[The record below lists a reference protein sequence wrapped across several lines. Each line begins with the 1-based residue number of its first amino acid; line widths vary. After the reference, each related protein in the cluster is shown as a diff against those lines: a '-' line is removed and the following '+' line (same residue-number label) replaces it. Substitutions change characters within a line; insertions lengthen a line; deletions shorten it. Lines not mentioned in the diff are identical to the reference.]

1 MDKRIGSF
9 GSQPYPIDSNRKK
22 VESAPNEAKE
32 ATSNPQPEAVGDH
45 FSFSAVRDGES
56 TTADSG
62 LASLFQKLL
71 GRSPSQKESDRWSGF
86 DLADVERYIKRST
99 EYRVRLY
106 GETVRN
112 VFQDILG
119 RMPKELEM
127 DRYTDMLADGTS
139 ESQLR
144 KKIKPSLTIKSGIN
158 RLQID
163 ESNAAVGNAPGAAR
177 ITGDVTAIT
186 DTQNR
191 DFTKGAVV
199 SKTQDGAQYA
209 QYANNGI
216 TTVRTPEGGLVYQNP
231 KEKKMVI
238 FTSEGWAVEA
248 KIAQYQGVDKEGRPA
263 TKNYVQL
270 KVTDPKGNVKLDRTS
285 PEAQS
290 RTNSLQL
297 GSGLVECTSDR
308 QSGAVNDISVS
319 LPGLKVTFGSEG
331 DSSVKVASNNSD
343 IDGSTLKYR
352 ADKFESTLSGL
363 GRAYYDSSATEP
375 ELPKIPTLSEPWV
388 PTTPTSPTS
397 PTTPTLPT
405 TSTVPTAPTTP
416 TLPTLPTTPTM
427 PTVPT
432 TPSAPTVPNDPVP
445 PAVEPPVPQP
455 VDGAAGGGS
464 DLIGTAGRV
473 ANSAYQATRAA
484 KPIAEG
490 LSTLIKGAK
499 GAESAMEAAEG
510 AAIAAETAEGAAV
523 AAETAKSGATIA
535 KSANVAKSAN
545 SGFMSGLKGLATTV
559 GKAMGLS
566 ALIEGGISIVENVFK
581 AYKGEETAGQA
592 MRNVATD
599 TATGAITGGLAAT
612 TSALTTTL
620 LTTLGVLGGPIGI
633 IAAAGVGMA
642 TYWLARGPIRG
653 FFSRMFGAEQPATQ
667 PTATN

>member
-1 MDKRIGSF
+1 MDKRIGSL

-32 ATSNPQPEAVGDH
+32 AAAAPQTEAVGDH
-45 FSFSAVRDGES
+45 FSFSAVRDGEATS
-56 TTADSG
+56 APELT
-62 LASLFQKLL
+62 SLYMKLL
-71 GRSPSQKESDRWSGF
+71 GRSPTQKETDRWSGF
-86 DLADVERYIKRST
+86 DLPYIENYIKRSS
-99 EYRVRLY
+99 EYLVRVY
-106 GETVRN
+106 GETVRT
-112 VFQDILG
+112 VFQDRLG
-119 RMPKELEM
+119 RLPKELEM
-127 DRYTDMLADGTS
+127 DRYTSMLADGAT
-139 ESQLR
+139 ETQLR
-144 KKIKPSLTIKSGIN
+144 SKIKPSLTIKSGIN

-186 DTQNR
+186 DTQSR
-191 DFTKGAVV
+191 DFAKGAVV
-199 SKTQDGAQYA
+199 CKTEDGAQYA
-209 QYANNGI
+209 QYASSGI

-231 KEKKMVI
+231 KEKKMLV

-248 KIAQYQGVDKEGRPA
+248 KIAQYEGVDKEGRPA
-263 TKNYVQL
+263 TKNYLQL

-285 PEAQS
+285 PQAET
-290 RTNSLQL
+290 RTNSLQM
-297 GSGLVECTSDR
+297 GSGLIDCTTDR
-308 QSGAVNDISVS
+308 QSGAINDLTVS
-319 LPGLKVTFGSEG
+319 LPGLKVSFGSEG
-331 DSSVKVASNNSD
+331 DTSVKVAASNPD
-343 IDGSTLKYR
+343 GEGSTLKYR

-375 ELPKIPTLSEPWV
+375 ELPKIPTPAEPWV
-388 PTTPTSPTS
+388 PTTPTT
-397 PTTPTLPT
+397 
-405 TSTVPTAPTTP
+405 PTAPTTP
-416 TLPTLPTTPTM
+416 TLPTTPTTPT
-427 PTVPT
+427 T
-432 TPSAPTVPNDPVP
+432 PTVPNDPVP
-445 PAVEPPVPQP
+445 PAVEPPVSQP
-455 VDGAAGGGS
+455 VDGAAGGGG

-499 GAESAMEAAEG
+499 GAETA
-510 AAIAAETAEGAAV
+510 AEGAAV
-523 AAETAKSGATIA
+523 AAETAEGAALAAETAKNGATVA
-535 KSANVAKSAN
+535 KTANVAKSAN
-545 SGFMSGLKGLATTV
+545 SGFFNGLKGLAANI

-581 AYKGEETAGQA
+581 AYKGEQTTGQA

-653 FFSRMFGAEQPATQ
+653 FFSRLFGADKPAPQ
-667 PTATN
+667 PTTP